1 MPEAKRRA
9 PRSTDVARLANVSQ
23 KTVSRVLNGEPYVS
37 DEVRGRVLAAA
48 RELGYRRNTAAR
60 ALHLGRFHRVGV
72 VSLGSSLYGPSSLLI
87 ALERRARE
95 IGYAF
100 SVVNTLEGE
109 DGGVLRAVETLLEQ
123 GVDGIVLSEP
133 IDEGQVLGIDP
144 GVPVLSFGALP
155 GLDGPRVVI
164 TGASGVGMGRLAT
177 EHLLGLG
184 HATVWHV
191 AGPERWFAARD
202 RARGWREALAGAG
215 IEAPPPPAGDW
226 SPASGYAAG
235 RVLAANPE
243 VTAVFVANDDMA
255 IGVLRALAEAGRAV
269 PEEVSVVGVDD
280 IPSAAYLS
288 PPLTTVRQ
296 DFHEI
301 AAYGLDLLVE
311 QMENEPGSATHDDL
325 PAHLVVRRSTAPPKD
340 RTRQRHEPGG
350 SS

>member
-9 PRSTDVARLANVSQ
+9 PRGTDVARRAGVSQ
-23 KTVSRVLNGEPYVS
+23 KTVSRVLNDEPYVS
-37 DEVRGRVLAAA
+37 EEVRERVLVAA

-60 ALHLGRFHRVGV
+60 ALHLGRFHRIGV

-109 DGGVLRAVETLLEQ
+109 DGGVMKAVESLLEQ

-133 IDEGQVLGIDP
+133 IDEGQVLRIDP
-144 GVPVLSFGALP
+144 DVPVLSFGALP

-164 TGASGVGMGRLAT
+164 TGASGVGVGRQAT

-191 AGPERWFAARD
+191 AGPERWFASQE
-202 RARGWREALAGAG
+202 RARGWREALAAAGAG
-215 IEAPPPPAGDW
+215 ALPPLAGDW
-226 SPASGYAAG
+226 SPASGYVAG
-235 RVLAANPE
+235 RILAANPE

-269 PEEVSVVGVDD
+269 PEQVSVVGVDD

-296 DFHEI
+296 DFYEV

-311 QMENEPGSATHDDL
+311 RIDDGPGSVTRDDL
-325 PAHLVVRRSTAPPKD
+325 PACLVLRQSTAPPK
-340 RTRQRHEPGG
+340 E
-350 SS
+350 